1 MSNILEKLE
10 LYNNLISESKP
21 DEFVKGDRVEV
32 IDGGKRGEV
41 VKVLEYDR
49 ILRDYQYEVKIGN
62 RTKTYVGSELKRL

>member
-10 LYNNLISESKP
+10 FYNNLISESKP

-49 ILRDYQYEVKIGN
+49 ILRDYQYKVKIGN